1 MGLIVQHDKNYDQAL
16 DYYTEAL
23 RLATAMEK
31 QHYAGMILTN
41 LGMLLYENNEYKE
54 ALALMLAA
62 LRMREMVHDPSVP
75 MLERFLV
82 ALEQKMG
89 TEAYTTLCKEALE
102 IQPLVFS
109 RFAPADARQ

>member
-1 MGLIVQHDKNYDQAL
+1 
-16 DYYTEAL
+16 
-23 RLATAMEK
+23 MEK
-31 QHYAGMILTN
+31 QDYAGMILTN

-62 LRMREMVHDPSVP
+62 LRMRGLAHDPSVP

-89 TEAYTTLCKEALE
+89 SEAYTALYKEALE

-109 RFAPADARQ
+109 RFAPSDVRK